1 MDQNQDKEIEL
12 GEETAKEAEVAAL
25 PHDSFDTDIKDYTS
39 ADLEAEL
46 APRATDEPLSAEAA
60 APEEQLIEAE
70 SDLIDPGLEA
80 SEMVEADQ
88 TVATEGEAGGPTQS
102 EIFYTKCDLPLKAQ
116 VEAVLFAS
124 PKCLNIS
131 EIAQLV
137 LIPEERFSEVESAVQ
152 ELVWEYQQR
161 AGGFRLEGIRGHGYQ
176 FRTISTAAPLMKR
189 MFATRPRP
197 LSRASLETLSI
208 IAYRQ
213 PCTRAEIEYIRG
225 VDAGSIIKHLLE
237 RNLIACVGRKEE
249 AGRPMLF
256 GTTQEF
262 LQVFGFSSV
271 RDLPSLASFQASTE
285 TIQTTDSANPDARP
299 EEIELATGDFMDH
312 SEEGREVEV
321 SSGMIDAGEVS
332 VEAGDEP
339 VEASEVAMD
348 EAELGAVA
356 QEAAPIES
364 NHEVEAAN
372 ETAAPVIESEE
383 TSEEVAEA
391 FAHSEESVESSAPV
405 KIQGAMRAE
414 SFDSDD
420 DIKDVEDS
428 EYKPRPVIKDEEPDE
443 AES

>member
-1 MDQNQDKEIEL
+1 MDQNKDKEIETN
-12 GEETAKEAEVAAL
+12 EDAPAAL

-46 APRATDEPLSAEAA
+46 APRAAEEVIGAEAA
-60 APEEQLIEAE
+60 PAEQLTEAE
-70 SDLIDPGLEA
+70 SESIDPGLEA
-80 SEMVEADQ
+80 SEMVTAQEVEGAEAG
-88 TVATEGEAGGPTQS
+88 VGGPTQS
-102 EIFYTKCDLPLKAQ
+102 EVFYTKCDLPVKAQ

-131 EIAQLV
+131 EIAQLL

-176 FRTISTAAPLMKR
+176 FRTIAGAAPLMKR

-285 TIQTTDSANPDARP
+285 TIQTTDEASPDVQP
-299 EEIELATGDFMDH
+299 EEIHLATGDFMDH
-312 SEEGREVEV
+312 SEEGREVDV
-321 SSGMIDAGEVS
+321 SSGMIEEDNALGLES
-332 VEAGDEP
+332 
-339 VEASEVAMD
+339 
-348 EAELGAVA
+348 AELAV
-356 QEAAPIES
+356 QI
-364 NHEVEAAN
+364 
-372 ETAAPVIESEE
+372 
-383 TSEEVAEA
+383 EVAEPE
-391 FAHSEESVESSAPV
+391 AHLDSVESEVRAEESLQPDVVEALVETEETIETPEPI

-414 SFDSDD
+414 SFNSDE
-420 DIKDVEDS
+420 DIKDIEDA
-428 EYKPRPVIKDEEPDE
+428 EYKPRPVIQDDEPE